1 MSSQQQPR
9 GKLYYSPNTFQSYGE
24 PEMKSVLDWLKNN
37 KLDDQKIIQ
46 QFEETV
52 AKIFEAK
59 HGIFVNSGSSANLLA
74 CLSAGIGPGKEVI
87 TPTCTFPT
95 TLSPIIFLGATPV
108 FCDIDNR
115 RYVPSVEQVLKL
127 ITPKTYAVL
136 IPHLVGDLF
145 DFPKLSE
152 ELKKIGRSDIILIED
167 ACDTICKCNAD
178 YTTVSFYASHV
189 ISAGGCGGMVIVND
203 DKLYEKCLQLRNS
216 GPWDLT
222 APGFCAA
229 FGIANAEKFP
239 SFAAARH
246 KHMKHYLER
255 LEGKCDFYETPKCTD
270 SVFLSMP
277 LVCKRNRFQVVE
289 KLEARGIQTRL
300 CMAGNILRQPFYAK
314 LFPDVNPASFPETEK
329 VFEGGI
335 LLGIHQGLSD
345 EDVDWICDQL
355 IEIAKEVDHD

>member
-1 MSSQQQPR
+1 MTTSQQPR
-9 GKLYYSPNTFQSYGE
+9 GKLYYSPNTFQSYGDQ
-24 PEMKSVLDWLKNN
+24 EMDSVLDWLKNN
-37 KLDDQKIIQ
+37 KLDDQKIIEK
-46 QFEETV
+46 FEN
-52 AKIFEAK
+52 KIAEIFQAK

-74 CLSAGIGPGKEVI
+74 CLAAGIGPGKEVI

-115 RYVPSVEQVLKL
+115 RYVPSVEQVMKL
-127 ITPKTYAVL
+127 VTPKTYAVL

-145 DFPKLSE
+145 DFPLLSE
-152 ELKKIGRSDIILIED
+152 ELKKIGRSDVILIED

-203 DKLYEKCLQLRNS
+203 DSTYQKCLELRNK

-229 FGIANAEKFP
+229 FGLANAEKFP
-239 SFAAARH
+239 TFAQARN
-246 KHMKHYLER
+246 KHIKHYLQR

-277 LVCKRNRFQVVE
+277 LVCKKNRYQVVE
-289 KLEARGIQTRL
+289 ALEARGIQTRL
-300 CMAGNILRQPFYAK
+300 CMAGNILRQPFYAR
-314 LFPDVNPASFPETEK
+314 LFPDVDPSSFPETEK

-335 LLGIHQGLSD
+335 LLGAHQGLSD

-355 IEIAKEVDHD
+355 IEIAKEFDHD